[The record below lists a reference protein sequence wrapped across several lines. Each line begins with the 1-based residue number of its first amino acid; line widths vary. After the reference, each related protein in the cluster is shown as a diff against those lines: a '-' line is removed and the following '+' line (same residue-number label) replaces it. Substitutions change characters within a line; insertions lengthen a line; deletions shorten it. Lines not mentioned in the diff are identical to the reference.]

1 MLFYRSM
8 LYIKKI
14 NSLIRKNNTLL
25 EFNAPLMIITL
36 LKTNT
41 SSEDQN
47 SSKIYL
53 EMNTLQ
59 KINVLLKIQV
69 ILSSMQ
75 LLLKAPRFTTL

>member
-1 MLFYRSM
+1 M

-47 SSKIYL
+47 SSKINL

>member
-1 MLFYRSM
+1 M

-25 EFNAPLMIITL
+25 EIYAPLTINIL

-47 SSKIYL
+47 SSKINL